1 MGDLLELQDILNL
14 YEQAFDQKVN
24 RGKTTIFFSKAVSVE
39 KREEL
44 SHFLGVSEAKE

>member
-14 YEQAFDQKVN
+14 YEQAFDQQVN

-44 SHFLGVSEAKE
+44 SHFLGGFRG